1 MNENLE
7 LLHDVM
13 ETLQDGEV
21 VDVCIGLHWTAVV
34 IDVGGQRHCGLAS
47 TLSGSH
53 VHGVPDVPQA
63 GQLQTV
69 SGRELADQIFSEQPT
84 MVSVGAAAVNALLPR
99 YPETWREI
107 NAEDVITKH
116 GREKTVALIGHFP
129 FIDRLRSKVGQLSV
143 LELDPQPGD
152 LPVSA
157 ASEILPKADVVA
169 ITSMTLM
176 NRTLDGLLKLCAPE
190 ALVILLGPTTP
201 LSPVLFDYGID
212 MLCGSVVTDIE
223 QVLQT
228 VRQAGNFRQ
237 VHKAGVR
244 LVSMN
249 RSPSYL
255 AEFSA

>member
-1 MNENLE
+1 MN
-7 LLHDVM
+7 LLHDV
-13 ETLQDGEV
+13 LDSLPDGEGV
-21 VDVCIGLHWTAVV
+21 HICIGPHWTAVV
-34 IDVGGQRHCGLAS
+34 IEVEGQRHCGLAS

-63 GQLQTV
+63 GQLEGLT
-69 SGRELADQIFSEQPT
+69 GRELAALILSEQPT
-84 MVSVGAAAVNALLPR
+84 LVSVGTAAVNALLPR
-99 YPETWREI
+99 QPDTWREI
-107 NAEDVITKH
+107 NAEEVIAEH
-116 GREKTVALIGHFP
+116 GRGKTVALIGHFP
-129 FIDRLRSKVGQLSV
+129 FTNRLRPRVGKLHV

-176 NRTLDGLLKLCAPE
+176 NRTLDGLLKLCDPQS
-190 ALVILLGPTTP
+190 LIILLGPTTP

-212 MLCGSVVTDIE
+212 LLCGSVVTDI
-223 QVLQT
+223 QPVLRT

-244 LVSMN
+244 LVSVAQFGADVGAAHI
-249 RSPSYL
+249 PSV
-255 AEFSA
+255 